1 MKRAQAPKVGFAK
14 VKVTDAGDLGTHGV
28 HDDLYARLLYLH
40 SSDGPSLV
48 ISLDDMGLTP
58 GRSIAVKSRLAK
70 ACGIPSHRT
79 AIFYSHT
86 HSGMDFKAAPLAR
99 LLARGARQ
107 ARKEAVPAKVAY
119 RRVDVGHRYSVNR
132 RAQVGHGLGV
142 VSIIFN
148 RNLAVD
154 LKKGREEAGAQVRDF
169 ILNRNNIWGTTYLN
183 PELDAKW
190 PDRPLSRK
198 QAALLQRLPSK
209 ISLDGPV
216 DPHLEWLGFRT
227 PRGRWLG
234 SIIRFSAHSA
244 VWRKAMTNMIS
255 ADYPGVFAGAVEQA
269 TGDAPALFVNGPC
282 GNLKPLYT
290 VNDEAEMN
298 RVGASLARELL
309 RGHAALR
316 WRPLERVLF
325 ACRKESFPVHADVR
339 KYAGRWPVAK
349 AAARFTALARRGDD
363 PAAMKA
369 ALDWNL
375 RCWGNDDASASW
387 RRPTISLPFHL
398 IAFNDIGLVGLPTE
412 VWCEIG
418 LAVKKACQGKRLL
431 VGSLCDVATNYV
443 PTPGALPLGGYE
455 AVNSM
460 LEESAGDRFAAIGA
474 ALVEEHL

>member
-1 MKRAQAPKVGFAK
+1 MKRAQPPKVGFAK
-14 VKVTDAGDLGTHGV
+14 VKVTEAGDLGTHGV

-40 SSDGPSLV
+40 SADGPSLI

-86 HSGMDFKAAPLAR
+86 HSGMDFKAVPLAR

-107 ARKEAVPAKVAY
+107 ARKAAVPAKVAY

-183 PELDAKW
+183 PELDARW

-209 ISLDGPV
+209 IYLDGPV

-234 SIIRFSAHSA
+234 SIIRFSAHSV
-244 VWRKAMTNMIS
+244 VWRKAITKMIS

-290 VNDEAEMN
+290 VNNEAEMT

-309 RGHAALR
+309 RGRAALR

-325 ACRKESFPVHADVR
+325 ACRKESFPVHAE
-339 KYAGRWPVAK
+339 RWPVAK

-418 LAVKKACQGKRLL
+418 LAVKKACHGKRLL

-443 PTPGALPLGGYE
+443 PTLGALPLGGYE

-460 LEESAGDRFAAIGA
+460 LEESAGDRFADIGA

>member
-1 MKRAQAPKVGFAK
+1 MKRAQPPKVGFAK
-14 VKVTDAGDLGTHGV
+14 VKVTEAGDLGTHGV

-40 SSDGPSLV
+40 SADGPSLI

-86 HSGMDFKAAPLAR
+86 HSGMDFKAVPLAR

-107 ARKEAVPAKVAY
+107 ARKAAVPAKVAY

-132 RAQVGHGLGV
+132 RAQVGHGLGA

-148 RNLAVD
+148 RNVAVD

-198 QAALLQRLPSK
+198 QAALLRRLPSK
-209 ISLDGPV
+209 IPLDGPV

-234 SIIRFSAHSA
+234 SIIRFSAHSV
-244 VWRKAMTNMIS
+244 VWRKALTKMIS
-255 ADYPGVFAGAVEQA
+255 ADYPGVFAAAVEQA

-309 RGHAALR
+309 RGRAALR

-460 LEESAGDRFAAIGA
+460 LEESAGDRFADIGA